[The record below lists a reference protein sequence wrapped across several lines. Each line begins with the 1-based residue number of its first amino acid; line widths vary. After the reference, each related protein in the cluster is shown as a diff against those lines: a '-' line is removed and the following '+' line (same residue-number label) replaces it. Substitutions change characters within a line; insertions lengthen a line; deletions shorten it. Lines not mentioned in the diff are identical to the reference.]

1 MNSRSPRRLRSSI
14 SEFHR
19 ADWPY
24 YWIARINTLYT
35 QELERALKS
44 VDCDVPTW
52 RVLAILHEQG
62 VSSVSDIAVHAVA
75 KLSTM
80 TKTVYRMKADDL
92 LITFTSENDGRVTM
106 VDLTEAGRMRLLR
119 VKDATH
125 GLFERS
131 FDGLTPA
138 KLEKLNHS
146 LQQIFQ
152 NLSGVNSVL
161 LDPLNAKKD
170 SGGVAG
176 SMK

>member
-1 MNSRSPRRLRSSI
+1 MDSCSPKRLRSSI

-24 YWIARINTLYT
+24 YWIARINTLYM

-52 RVLAILHEQG
+52 RVLAILQEQG

-80 TKTVYRMKADDL
+80 TKTVYRMKADNL
-92 LITFTSENDGRVTM
+92 VETFTSESDGRVTM
-106 VDLTEAGRMRLLR
+106 VQLTEAGRLQLLR

-131 FDGLTPA
+131 FDGLTPG
-138 KLEKLNHS
+138 KLEKLNQS

-161 LDPLNAKKD
+161 LDPNNAKRD
-170 SGGVAG
+170 QGGVGG
-176 SMK
+176 SMR

>member
-1 MNSRSPRRLRSSI
+1 MDSRSPRRLRSSI

-52 RVLAILHEQG
+52 RVLAILDEQG
-62 VSSVSDIAVHAVA
+62 VSSMSDIAVHAVA

-131 FDGLTPA
+131 FDRLTPA

-161 LDPLNAKKD
+161 LDPLNAKRD
-170 SGGVAG
+170 PGGVAG